1 MRLDPQQPL
10 NDEFLSSV
18 QASLDH
24 FLDTQRD
31 LLSQTGDRLD
41 MVWDQVRR
49 LAQGGKRMRP
59 AFCYWGYVAA
69 AGTEKDPPQS
79 VMDIAASLDLL
90 HLSALVHD
98 DLIDD
103 SDTRRGAP
111 AAHRYFE
118 AYHKAQGWQGD
129 PGRFGRGA
137 AVLMGDLLFAWSVSM
152 VEQASISS
160 ERLKRARPY
169 LDAMRSEVT
178 AGQFLDLIHQD
189 KPSQGEEWIAE
200 ANLVMEF
207 KTARYTVSRPV
218 QVGAALGLAGDDTQ
232 QGLSRFGAHV
242 GYAFQMRDDLLGI
255 FGDPAVTGKPAGD
268 DLREGKK
275 TVLVGYALMGAAP
288 EDAALLTSMLG
299 DPSLTETDV
308 EEARRILIESGAV
321 DATEKAIV
329 TEASAG
335 MKFLH
340 RLDLHTEGAYALM
353 ALVHAAVER
362 AA

>member
-1 MRLDPQQPL
+1 MKLDPQQPL
-10 NDEFLSSV
+10 NDEFLSDV

-41 MVWDQVRR
+41 MVWDQVHR

-69 AGTEKDPPQS
+69 AGAEKDPPES

-98 DLIDD
+98 DLIDE

-129 PGRFGRGA
+129 SRRFGRGA
-137 AVLMGDLLFAWSVSM
+137 ALLMGDLLFAWSGSM
-152 VEQASISS
+152 VEQATISA

-169 LDAMRSEVT
+169 LDAMRSEVV

-189 KPSQGEEWIAE
+189 KPSQGEEWITE

-275 TVLVGYALMGAAP
+275 TVLVGYALMSAAP
-288 EDAALLTSMLG
+288 DDARLLTSMLG

-308 EEARRILIESGAV
+308 GEARRILIESGAV

-362 AA
+362 TA

>member
-1 MRLDPQQPL
+1 MKLDPQQPL
-10 NDEFLSSV
+10 SGKFRSAV
-18 QASLDH
+18 QSSLDR

-31 LLSQTGDRLD
+31 LLSQTGDRMT
-41 MVWDQVRR
+41 MVWDEVRHF
-49 LAQGGKRMRP
+49 AKGGKRLRP

-69 AGTEKDPPQS
+69 AGAAKEPPQA

-103 SDTRRGAP
+103 SDTRRGGP
-111 AAHRYFE
+111 SAHRYFE

-129 PGRFGRGA
+129 SYRFGRGA

-152 VEQASISS
+152 VEQAAVST

-169 LDAMRSEVT
+169 LDAMRSEVV

-189 KPSQGEEWIAE
+189 KPSQGEDLLAE
-200 ANLVMEF
+200 ASLVMEF
-207 KTARYTVSRPV
+207 KTAKYTVSRPV

-242 GYAFQMRDDLLGI
+242 GHAFQMRDDLLGI

-288 EDAALLTSMLG
+288 ADAHRLSEMLG
-299 DPSLTETDV
+299 DPTLTETDID
-308 EEARRILIESGAV
+308 EARRILVESGAV

-335 MKFLH
+335 MKYLH
-340 RLDLHTEGAYALM
+340 RLDLHSEGTYALM

-362 AA
+362 TA